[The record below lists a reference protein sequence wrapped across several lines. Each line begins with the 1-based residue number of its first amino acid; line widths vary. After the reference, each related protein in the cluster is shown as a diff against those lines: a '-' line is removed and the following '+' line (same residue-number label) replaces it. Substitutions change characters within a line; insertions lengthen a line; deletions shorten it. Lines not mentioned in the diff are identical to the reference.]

1 MVAVS
6 AASVNAIDIP
16 EATLGAHRASR
27 KNKHLVP
34 KWSWELAE
42 EHDEVSKSKPDLQAM
57 FPLFESELVRLIVTE
72 SQTWEKALGIL
83 LALADDD
90 IQFEHKQAP
99 ITKDPVTDH
108 LGFPTLLSSDGWE
121 VVRGVDLDEKHHSA
135 WCGDTVRDANQNTE
149 STCGL
154 RLWDKDD
161 RQSSMVLQDQRV
173 KVVAVAA
180 DYDHL
185 EVETEHECR
194 QRRGTERRL
203 NHAKHNR
210 RPTAF
215 SVPSTFKQPSGQL
228 DKEHRP
234 NTRRHCSW
242 TCQTGRSR
250 HSPLCAAGP
259 VAAGVKNSEPP
270 GWRLCRFEDRL

>member
-16 EATLGAHRASR
+16 EATLGAQRASR
-27 KNKHLVP
+27 KNKQLVP
-34 KWSWELAE
+34 KWSLEFAE
-42 EHDEVSKSKPDLQAM
+42 EHDEVSTSKPDLAAM
-57 FPLFESELVRLIVTE
+57 FPLFESDLVRLIVTE

-83 LALADDD
+83 LELADDD

-108 LGFPTLLSSDGWE
+108 LGFPTLLDSDGWE
-121 VVRGVDLDEKHHSA
+121 VVRGVDLDETHHSV
-135 WCGDTVRDANQNTE
+135 WGGDTVRDVKRSTE

-161 RQSSMVLQDQRV
+161 CQSSMVLQDQCV

-180 DYDHL
+180 NYDHV

-215 SVPSTFKQPSGQL
+215 SVPSIFKQPDGQL

-259 VAAGVKNSEPP
+259 VAVGVNNSE
-270 GWRLCRFEDRL
+270 